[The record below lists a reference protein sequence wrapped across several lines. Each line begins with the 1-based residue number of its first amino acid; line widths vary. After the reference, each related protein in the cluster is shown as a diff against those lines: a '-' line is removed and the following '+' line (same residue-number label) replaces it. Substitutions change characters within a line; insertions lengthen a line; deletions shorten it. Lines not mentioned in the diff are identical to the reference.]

1 MRAVNHI
8 AGVTKENVLDIILS
22 EEDSKNTLLSN
33 LDLPSQTIIDEDSD
47 LPQYQTLN
55 IETRLIVDPNDEI
68 DWVVT
73 NLADKL
79 GYKVLMINPSN
90 LEGVI

>member
-1 MRAVNHI
+1 
-8 AGVTKENVLDIILS
+8 LS

>member
-1 MRAVNHI
+1 M
-8 AGVTKENVLDIILS
+8 S